1 MQFQMGDI
9 VEYQGEVWEIGF
21 VNQLLCK
28 GTLRLQK
35 SGHCD
40 AKQINRV
47 RPEDVK
53 LCAKEGEQNEQ
64 TNN

>member
-9 VEYQGEVWEIGF
+9 VEYQGDVWEVGF
-21 VNQLLCK
+21 VNQLSWK

-40 AKQINRV
+40 AKQINHV
-47 RPEDVK
+47 RPDEVELTRK
-53 LCAKEGEQNEQ
+53 EQNEQ
-64 TNN
+64 TKA